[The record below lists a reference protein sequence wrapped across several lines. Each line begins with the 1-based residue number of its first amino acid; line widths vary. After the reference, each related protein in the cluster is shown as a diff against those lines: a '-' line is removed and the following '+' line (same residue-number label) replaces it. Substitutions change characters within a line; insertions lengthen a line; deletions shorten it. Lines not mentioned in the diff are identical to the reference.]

1 VSLDATRSHGSI
13 CLLDWSR
20 ILRLHTDHTR
30 VCSQD
35 QWRYLST
42 EPRVTF
48 YIAIDRATVETGCL
62 HVLPTTH
69 SQQIV
74 YNRSDEDG
82 SVDSCGHLRPDQVK
96 VVLASA
102 PTALPLEL
110 EPGEVVVLSNYIVH
124 SSGAMI
130 EPATA
135 PGPRRAFSL
144 CLMDGSTQRP
154 DGSPL
159 GATILFGNDAIP
171 ARLGNDP
178 ETRRGMLGA
187 TALDGLWEPGVAA
200 AKL

>member
-1 VSLDATRSHGSI
+1 MPHV
-13 CLLDWSR
+13 
-20 ILRLHTDHTR
+20 HTY
-30 VCSQD
+30 SQD

-62 HVLPTTH
+62 QVLPTTH
-69 SQQIV
+69 REKV
-74 YNRSDEDG
+74 VFNRLEEDG
-82 SVDSCGHLRPDQVK
+82 SIDACGHLRPDQVET
-96 VVLASA
+96 VLACA
-102 PTALPLEL
+102 PKPVPLEL
-110 EPGEVVVLSNYIVH
+110 EPGEIVVLSNYIVH
-124 SSGAMI
+124 SSGAI
-130 EPATA
+130 ADPATTC
-135 PGPRRAFSL
+135 GPRRAFSL

-187 TALDGLWEPGVAA
+187 TAPDGLWDPALA
-200 AKL
+200 QAKL